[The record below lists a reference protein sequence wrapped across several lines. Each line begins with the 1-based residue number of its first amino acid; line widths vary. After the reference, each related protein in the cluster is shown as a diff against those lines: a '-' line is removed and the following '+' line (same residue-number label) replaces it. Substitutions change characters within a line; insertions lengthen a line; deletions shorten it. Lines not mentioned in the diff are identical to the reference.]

1 VNGRVEQQSRTS
13 ELLFSV
19 EELIEHIS
27 RVVPLVPGDIVSTGT
42 CAGVGAGKGR
52 FLEPGDVMIA
62 TIEGIG
68 QLVNLV
74 VEDAADG
81 NDDQP

>member
-1 VNGRVEQQSRTS
+1 
-13 ELLFSV
+13 
-19 EELIEHIS
+19 
-27 RVVPLVPGDIVSTGT
+27 
-42 CAGVGAGKGR
+42 
-52 FLEPGDVMIA
+52 LEPGDVMIA